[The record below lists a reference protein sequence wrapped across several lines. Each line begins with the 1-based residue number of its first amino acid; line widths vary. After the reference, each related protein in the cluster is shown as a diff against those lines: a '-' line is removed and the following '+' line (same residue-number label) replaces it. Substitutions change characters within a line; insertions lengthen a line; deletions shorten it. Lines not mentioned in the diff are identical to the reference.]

1 MRGGGGGKI
10 ERERKGEKRGRE
22 GDRQE
27 CREGEGRGREEGGVR
42 VERNTES
49 EKRMEGGG
57 EEC

>member
-1 MRGGGGGKI
+1 MQRGRGGEGG
-10 ERERKGEKRGRE
+10 
-22 GDRQE
+22 
-27 CREGEGRGREEGGVR
+27 EGGVR